1 MRRRT
6 EPLVTLELG
15 TSHVR
20 AFVGEPA
27 EHAEGGLSLLGMGE
41 SESAG
46 IRKGELVHFES
57 VAKCVQQAVEQAEE
71 RADVTIAEVHLVLS
85 GAHIQAQH
93 NLGTVS
99 VEGAIDEDDLARA
112 RAAAREIALPQD
124 HEVLHHV
131 MGRCLVDGALCTS
144 PLNMVGRSLSQNV
157 LAIHGSRARMINL
170 AKAVKSLNLE
180 IRGMAFGGLCAAMA
194 TLTPDQRYED
204 GALLIDLGAGTTDYI
219 VWTAEGA
226 SAAGVIGVGG
236 DHVTND
242 ISHAFHLPTPLA
254 ERIKLEHGDALLH
267 PIFRTRRLNIQE
279 TGLGKAPRSIRLYDL
294 HNVISLRMEETLG
307 LIRARLDSQKLLTQL
322 KGGVVLTGG
331 GARMANILQLAEN
344 IFGLPCA
351 VGEPRGIDGL
361 SKQLLRPEYATGLG
375 ALLYAE
381 KTEREQAAR
390 AGGFWRKLGRWIGW

>member
-6 EPLVTLELG
+6 EPIVSLELG

-20 AFVGEPA
+20 AFVGEPG
-27 EHAEGGLSLLGMGE
+27 EHGGMTLLGMGE
-41 SESAG
+41 CESAG

-71 RADVTIAEVHLVLS
+71 RADVTIAEVHLALS
-85 GAHIQAQH
+85 GAHIQGQH
-93 NLGTVS
+93 NLGTVT
-99 VEGAIDEDDLARA
+99 VGGAIDEDDLERA
-112 RAAAREIALPQD
+112 RAAARDIALPQD
-124 HEVLHHV
+124 HEILHCV

-144 PLNMVGRSLSQNV
+144 PLDMVGRTLAQNV
-157 LAIHGSRARMINL
+157 LVLHGNRARMINL

-180 IRGMAFGGLCAAMA
+180 IRGMAFSGLCAAMA
-194 TLTPDQRYED
+194 ALTPDQRYED

-242 ISHAFHLPTPLA
+242 ISHAFHLPTALA

-267 PIFRTRRLNIQE
+267 PIFRTRRLSVQE
-279 TGLGKAPRSIRLYDL
+279 DGIGKSARSIRLYDL

-307 LIRARLDSQKLLTQL
+307 LIRARLDRQKLLTQL

-331 GARMANILQLAEN
+331 GACMANILQLAEN
-344 IFGLPCA
+344 VFGLPCA
-351 VGEPRGIDGL
+351 IGEPRGIDGL
-361 SKQLLRPEYATGLG
+361 SKQLARPEYATGLG

-381 KTEREQAAR
+381 KTEREQASRAR
-390 AGGFWRKLGRWIGW
+390 GLWHKLVRLIGW

>member
-6 EPLVTLELG
+6 EPLVSLELG

-20 AFVGEPA
+20 AFVAEPGE
-27 EHAEGGLSLLGMGE
+27 HGGLALLGMGE
-41 SESAG
+41 CGSQG

-57 VAKCVQQAVEQAEE
+57 VVKCVQQAVEQAEE
-71 RADVTIAEVHLVLS
+71 KADVTIAEVHLALS
-85 GAHIQAQH
+85 GAHIEGQH
-93 NLGTVS
+93 NVGTVS
-99 VEGAIDEDDLARA
+99 VEGAIDEDDLERA
-112 RAAAREIALPQD
+112 RNAARDIALPPD
-124 HEVLHHV
+124 HEVLHHL

-144 PLNMVGRSLSQNV
+144 PIDMVGRSLSQNV
-157 LAIHGSRARMINL
+157 LVVHGLRSRMINL
-170 AKAVKSLNLE
+170 VKAVKSLNLG
-180 IRGMAFGGLCAAMA
+180 IRGMSFSGMCSAMA

-204 GALLIDLGAGTTDYI
+204 GALLVDLGAGTTDWI
-219 VWTAEGA
+219 VWTAEGPA
-226 SAAGVIGVGG
+226 AAGAIGVGG
-236 DHVTND
+236 DHVTHD
-242 ISHAFHLPTPLA
+242 ISYAFHIPNDLA
-254 ERIKLEHGDALLH
+254 ERIKIEHGDALLH

-279 TGLGKAPRSIRLYDL
+279 SGLGKSARSIRLYDL